1 MEFGKLQNVDN
12 VNWALPQ
19 EDPKSID
26 FLKNLSPTQAAH
38 FYVGS
43 PTWGGAKEWIGTLY
57 PPSAK
62 AADYLSYYSQSCN
75 CIELNTSYYRIPSP
89 EQTSKWVDQ
98 VSEEFLFCPKIP
110 KDVSHKQNGL
120 ADKNLLNLWFG
131 FLQNLGP
138 HAGPS
143 FLQLPPHFDYSSK
156 QHLFRFLQHW
166 PTDFELSLEFR
177 HPSWFQ
183 NKQILPALADYLRTR
198 NIGLVITDVAGRR
211 DVLHTTLSADFSLI
225 RFIGNDLH
233 PSDYT
238 RMVEWAA
245 RLKTWSESGLKR
257 IFFFI
262 HEPDDIKTPQM
273 TQLAVKN
280 LIEISGADLQPLHF
294 YNLGFTD

>member
-1 MEFGKLQNVDN
+1 MEFGKLQNVDD

-19 EDPKSID
+19 EDSKSVD
-26 FLKNLSPTQAAH
+26 FLHNLKSTGPAR

-43 PTWGGAKEWIGTLY
+43 PTWGGSKEWVGTIY
-57 PPSAK
+57 PPGAK
-62 AADYLSYYSQSCN
+62 KDDYLSYYCQSYS

-89 EQTSKWVDQ
+89 EQTHKWIDQ
-98 VSEEFLFCPKIP
+98 VGDEFLFCPKMP
-110 KDVSHKQNGL
+110 KDVSHTKNGL
-120 ADKNLLNLWFG
+120 ADKSLLGVWFE

-138 HAGPS
+138 HVGPS

-156 QHLFRFLQHW
+156 QALFHFLKQW
-166 PTDFELSLEFR
+166 PAEFQLSLEFR
-177 HPSWFQ
+177 HSSWFQ
-183 NKQILPALADYLRTR
+183 NRQILPALADYLRTR

-211 DVLHTTLSADFSLI
+211 DVLHTTLCADFTLI

-233 PSDYT
+233 PSDHA

-245 RLKTWSESGLKR
+245 RLKAWSDAGLKR

-273 TQLAVKN
+273 TQFAVKS
-280 LIEISGADLQPLHF
+280 LVEIAGADLQPLHF
-294 YNLGFTD
+294 YNLGFSS